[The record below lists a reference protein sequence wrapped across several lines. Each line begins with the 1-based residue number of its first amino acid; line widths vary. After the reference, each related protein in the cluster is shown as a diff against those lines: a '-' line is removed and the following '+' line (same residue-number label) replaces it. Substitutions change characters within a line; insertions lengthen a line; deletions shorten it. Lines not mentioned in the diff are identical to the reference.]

1 MRRAE
6 QNMRRQCYYLV
17 ALILIVDS
25 QCANGGSPRKTQD
38 ELRSSSQPS
47 EDMREKNLRTLLE
60 STDLTRV
67 SYLFAKSKKVTISR
81 GRSGQLRIF
90 VGDVSDELLTT
101 KINLVSFGPTERYNA
116 IDAIIAITQTKEI
129 QSKLRE
135 LGVEQPLTAYPGARQ
150 EPDRRVP
157 HLPVSIKN
165 VTMEEALDQVA
176 ETLGCLIIYA
186 GWTVNG
192 AHLFNV
198 DFANGAD
205 FEGLGRKRIK

>member
-1 MRRAE
+1 MKPK
-6 QNMRRQCYYLV
+6 CYYLV
-17 ALILIVDS
+17 VLMLIVVS
-25 QCANGGSPRKTQD
+25 QFANGGSTRKAQD
-38 ELRSSSQPS
+38 ELRASSQPS
-47 EDMREKNLRTLLE
+47 EDMREKTLRTLLE
-60 STDLTRV
+60 STDLARV
-67 SYLFAKSKKVTISR
+67 SYLFAKSKKMTISR

-129 QSKLRE
+129 QARLRE

-150 EPDRRVP
+150 VPNRRVP

-176 ETLGCLIIYA
+176 ETFGCVIIYA
-186 GWTVNG
+186 GWTVDG
-192 AHLFNV
+192 ARLFNV
-198 DFANGAD
+198 DFAHGEA
-205 FEGLGRKRIK
+205 FEGLGRNRKGR